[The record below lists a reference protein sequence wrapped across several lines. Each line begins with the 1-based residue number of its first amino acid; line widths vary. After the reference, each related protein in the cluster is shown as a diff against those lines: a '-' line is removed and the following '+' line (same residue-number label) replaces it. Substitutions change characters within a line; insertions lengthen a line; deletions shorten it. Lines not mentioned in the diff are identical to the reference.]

1 MREMKFINSSNRFPF
16 SDAVIYSG
24 RILETVLTGIP
35 PGEEWPLKGGVKEE
49 LQEIFRQLDS
59 ILAQAGATK
68 TSVVSARLSQMLTG
82 ILSLSTRFTK
92 VRRDSSA
99 QSTCLR
105 RYAAFVAELSNE

>member
-1 MREMKFINSSNRFPF
+1 MKFINSSNRFPF

-24 RILETVLTGIP
+24 WILETVLTGIP

-92 VRRDSSA
+92 
-99 QSTCLR
+99 STSGLIRPIDVLTALR
-105 RYAAFVAELSNE
+105 CICGRII